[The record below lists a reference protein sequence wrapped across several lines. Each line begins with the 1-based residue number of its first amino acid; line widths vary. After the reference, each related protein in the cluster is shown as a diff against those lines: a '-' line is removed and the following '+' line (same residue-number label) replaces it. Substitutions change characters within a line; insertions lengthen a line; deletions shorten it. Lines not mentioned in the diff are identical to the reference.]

1 MLQINP
7 VIVGHACSVTTLA
20 LERVTLIAVLQNNR
34 LIRLTRSR
42 WICAKHPA
50 AADCKSAASSVES
63 VSNMNDSVVEKNVE
77 AEYAAA
83 RTGAVVIPRPQVGR
97 VRALDRDR
105 LDLLHRLST
114 NALNDL
120 AVGEARATVLTTPLA
135 RIVDLLW
142 VLNRGE
148 TALLVTG
155 VGRATVVRR
164 WLAGY
169 IFYNDRVKFE
179 DASNALHQFEI
190 HGPQASVIA
199 GTLLPGAPSL
209 AENHFIE
216 NEDVLVWRSRPLAR
230 RGQAYTVI
238 APPEQLNAVWET
250 AMVAGA
256 TTAGEAAY
264 QLLRIAAGVPGEAE
278 LTEDYIP
285 LEANLW
291 PAVSFTK
298 GCYTGQEIIA
308 RMESRGK
315 LARRLCGI
323 KLNAPVSI
331 GAEVRVNET
340 LAGRVTSATL
350 LPDLGPVALAYL
362 KTALAEPATP
372 VTIASTA
379 GLVSE
384 LPFL

>member
-1 MLQINP
+1 M
-7 VIVGHACSVTTLA
+7 
-20 LERVTLIAVLQNNR
+20 
-34 LIRLTRSR
+34 
-42 WICAKHPA
+42 
-50 AADCKSAASSVES
+50 
-63 VSNMNDSVVEKNVE
+63 VEKNIE

-83 RTGAVVIPRPQVGR
+83 HTSAVVIPRPQVGR

-120 AVGEARATVLTTPLA
+120 PVGEARATVLTTPLA
-135 RIVDLLW
+135 RIVDVLW

-148 TALLVTG
+148 TALLITG
-155 VGRATVVRR
+155 VGRATTVRR

-179 DASNALHQFEI
+179 DASTALMQFEI
-190 HGPQASVIA
+190 HGPLA
-199 GTLLPGAPSL
+199 GPVAEMLLPGARALSINQFV
-209 AENHFIE
+209 EKDE
-216 NEDVLVWRSRPLAR
+216 VLVWRNQPLTGEAF
-230 RGQAYTVI
+230 TVI
-238 APPEQLNAVWET
+238 APADRLNMLHA
-250 AMVAGA
+250 AAQAAGA
-256 TTAGEAAY
+256 MPASEATY

-291 PAVSFTK
+291 ATVSFTK

-315 LARRLCGI
+315 LARRLCGL
-323 KLNAPVSI
+323 KLSAPVAV

-340 LAGRVTSATL
+340 LAGRVTSAAT
-350 LPDLGPVALAYL
+350 LPDLGSVALAYL
-362 KTALAEPATP
+362 KTAHAEPNTP
-372 VTIASTA
+372 VTLHTVS
-379 GLVSE
+379 GLVTE
-384 LPFL
+384 LPFH

>member
-1 MLQINP
+1 
-7 VIVGHACSVTTLA
+7 
-20 LERVTLIAVLQNNR
+20 
-34 LIRLTRSR
+34 
-42 WICAKHPA
+42 
-50 AADCKSAASSVES
+50 
-63 VSNMNDSVVEKNVE
+63 MNDGVLEKIVE
-77 AEYAAA
+77 AEYLSA
-83 RTGAVVIPRPQVGR
+83 RASAVIIPRPQVGR

-148 TALLVTG
+148 TALLITG
-155 VGRATVVRR
+155 AGRATTVRR
-164 WLAGY
+164 WLSGY

-179 DASNALHQFEI
+179 DASNVLGQFEI
-190 HGPQASVIA
+190 HGPQADIVAES
-199 GTLLPGAPSL
+199 LLPGVASL
-209 AENHFIE
+209 SVNHFIE
-216 NEDVLVWRSRPLAR
+216 QDEIIVWRSQPLCGGAF
-230 RGQAYTVI
+230 TVI
-238 APPEQLNAVWET
+238 APAEKLT
-250 AMVAGA
+250 ALWAKAQSAGA
-256 TTAGEAAY
+256 MAASEETY

-278 LTEDYIP
+278 LIEDYIP

-291 PAVSFTK
+291 GAVSFTK

-315 LARRLCGI
+315 LARRLCGL

-340 LAGRVTSATL
+340 SVGHVTSAAVM
-350 LPDLGPVALAYL
+350 PDIGPVALAYL
-362 KTALAEPATP
+362 KTAHANPNTF
-372 VTIASTA
+372 VNVASTS
-379 GLVSE
+379 GHVSD
-384 LPFL
+384 LPFT

>member
-1 MLQINP
+1 MNDW
-7 VIVGHACSVTTLA
+7 VG
-20 LERVTLIAVLQNNR
+20 EI
-34 LIRLTRSR
+34 
-42 WICAKHPA
+42 
-50 AADCKSAASSVES
+50 SVE
-63 VSNMNDSVVEKNVE
+63 
-77 AEYAAA
+77 AGYAIAH
-83 RTGAVVIPRPQVGR
+83 TGAVLIPRPQVGR

-148 TALLVTG
+148 TTLLITG
-155 VGRATVVRR
+155 AGRSTSVRR
-164 WLAGY
+164 WLSGY

-179 DASNALHQFEI
+179 DASTTLTQFEI
-190 HGPQASVIA
+190 HGPLAEQVAES
-199 GTLLPGAPSL
+199 LLPGARALS
-209 AENHFIE
+209 ANQFIE
-216 NEDVLVWRSRPLAR
+216 NGEVLVWRSQPLSGEAF
-230 RGQAYTVI
+230 TVI
-238 APPEQLNAVWET
+238 APAGQLSSLWAT
-250 AMVAGA
+250 AQTAGA
-256 TTAGEAAY
+256 RPAGEDTY
-264 QLLRIAAGVPGEAE
+264 QLLRLAAGVPGEAE

-291 PAVSFTK
+291 SAVSFTK

-315 LARRLCGI
+315 LARRLCGL
-323 KLNAPVSI
+323 KLNAPVTV
-331 GAEVRVNET
+331 GAPVRVNET
-340 LAGRVTSATL
+340 LAGHITSAAT

-372 VTIASTA
+372 VTIESAS

-384 LPFL
+384 LPFR

>member
-1 MLQINP
+1 MVWN
-7 VIVGHACSVTTLA
+7 VGI
-20 LERVTLIAVLQNNR
+20 ENIEIAGQKVPLHYGN
-34 LIRLTRSR
+34 
-42 WICAKHPA
+42 
-50 AADCKSAASSVES
+50 
-63 VSNMNDSVVEKNVE
+63 
-77 AEYAAA
+77 AETEYQMSQ
-83 RTGAVVIPRPQVGR
+83 TGAVIIPRAHVGR

-114 NALNDL
+114 NALDDL

-148 TALLVTG
+148 TALFTTG
-155 VGRATVVRR
+155 VGRATKVRR
-164 WLAGY
+164 WLSGY

-179 DASNALHQFEI
+179 DASSALQQMEI

-199 GTLLPGAPSL
+199 DTLLPGAAAL
-209 AENHFIE
+209 AENHFVE
-216 NEDVLVWRSRPLAR
+216 NDDLIVWHNRPLT
-230 RGQAYTVI
+230 GQAFTVI
-238 APPEQLNAVWET
+238 GPADRLQVTWET
-250 AMVAGA
+250 ALAAGA
-256 TTAGEAAY
+256 SPAGEVAY
-264 QLLRIAAGVPGEAE
+264 EWLRIAAGVPAEAE

-315 LARRLCGI
+315 LARRLCGL
-323 KLNAPVSI
+323 KLTAPVPV
-331 GAEVRVNET
+331 GAEVRVNESVV
-340 LAGRVTSATL
+340 GRVTSATI

-362 KTALAEPATP
+362 KTAQAEPHTS
-372 VTIASTA
+372 VTLASA
-379 GLVSE
+379 SGEVNE
-384 LPFL
+384 IPFNR